1 MANESTQ
8 ARWNG
13 QIIASSDTCLQVEGN
28 AYFPPESV
36 DMRFLKP
43 SAHESMC
50 PWKGTAGYYDVVV
63 DGQTNVNAAWVYA
76 APKQAAAPI
85 ANYIAFWKGVEVK
98 GVDLAKPM
106 AR

>member
-1 MANESTQ
+1 MSIQKTEAFWKGQKIAES
-8 ARWNG
+8 G
-13 QIIASSDTCLQVEGN
+13 DCIAVEGN
-28 AYFPPESV
+28 AYFPPEAV

-43 SAHESMC
+43 SALTSIC
-50 PWKGTAGYYDVVV
+50 PWKGTAGYYDIVV
-63 DGQTNVNAAWVYA
+63 DGDTNANAAWVYA
-76 APKQAAAPI
+76 QPKPAAAPI

>member
-1 MANESTQ
+1 MTTEAF
-8 ARWNG
+8 WKG
-13 QIIASSDTCLQVEGN
+13 QKIAATDEAISVEGN

-36 DMRFLKP
+36 DMRFLQP
-43 SAHESMC
+43 SAHTSVC
-50 PWKGTAGYYDVVV
+50 PWKGTAGYYDVIV
-63 DGQTNVNAAWVYA
+63 DGESNQNAAWVYA

-98 GVDLAKPM
+98 GGDQAKPM